1 MLKMKWFHSLVYVV
15 HSRDCMF
22 EPMFPYTCTSVL
34 VRPGSRFKELN
45 LSKPGY
51 INPNSLVGFQAVFK
65 DHLRSREHH
74 INLDSFE
81 IIFHCIIS
89 FFV

>member
-34 VRPGSRFKELN
+34 VKPGSRFKELN
-45 LSKPGY
+45 FSKPGY
-51 INPNSLVGFQAVFK
+51 INLDSLVGFQAVFK
-65 DHLRSREHH
+65 DICAKRE
-74 INLDSFE
+74 
-81 IIFHCIIS
+81 
-89 FFV
+89 